1 MNNKIFVLA
10 IVMLFITGCT
20 VTYDLNIEDS
30 KVYEKVNLNVDSTFN
45 SRISELSK
53 MKQYNHLSGNNTT
66 YYNFS
71 SAESDSGVKL
81 SYDYQYNF
89 ENFEESRALS
99 ECFSAFNVLND
110 YEEET
115 LRITTS
121 NKFNCLNYNDEFVD
135 SVTINIKTNH
145 KVINHNADKVEND
158 TYTWEI
164 KSSMLDKPI
173 DFTIDR
179 NPKDTTVED
188 TIRDVGTLLIVI
200 GIVAGIGVIVLI
212 YLKIR
217 SKNVNKI

>member
-1 MNNKIFVLA
+1 MNKKILVLA
-10 IVMLFITGCT
+10 IFMLFITGCT

-30 KVYEKVNLNVDSTFN
+30 KIYEKVNLNVDSTFK

-53 MKQYNHLSGNNTT
+53 IKQYNHLSGSNTT

-71 SAESDSGVKL
+71 STESDSGVKL
-81 SYDYQYNF
+81 SYDYQYGF

-110 YEEET
+110 YEKET
-115 LRITTS
+115 FRITTS

-135 SVTINIKTNH
+135 NVIINIRTNH
-145 KVINHNADKVEND
+145 EVIDHNADKVKD
-158 TYTWEI
+158 GVYTWEI
-164 KSSMLDKPI
+164 KSSKLDKPI

-179 NPKDTTVED
+179 NTKDTTVED
-188 TIRDVGTLLIVI
+188 TIKNFGIILMVI
-200 GIVAGIGVIVLI
+200 GIVSGIGLIVFI
-212 YLKIR
+212 FLKIK